1 MKKFYF
7 IFLKILPLI
16 FLLSRQSFSQKR
28 IEILVYKIKYHTG
41 MLIELNESVK
51 KSLSAAKDFPD
62 HKFIDVGWGD
72 EDFYQRENFNP
83 YYATK
88 AIVVPTSSVIR
99 LRGLNGGSESIIQ
112 ESDFCIRFELTQNQ
126 FAKLINFIDKSF
138 LYDEKGDVV
147 RTSAR
152 KSFSIVFYK
161 SVQRYHIF
169 NTCNTW
175 VAEALK
181 NAELPVST
189 FMIITGEDVYDEIS
203 EVGDVLKKE
212 KKRRDEH

>member
-16 FLLSRQSFSQKR
+16 FLLSSHSLPQKR

-41 MLIELNESVK
+41 ILIELNEDVK
-51 KSLSAAKDFPD
+51 KSLPAAKDFPD

-99 LRGLNGGSESIIQ
+99 LRGLNRGIESIIQ
-112 ESDFCIRFELTQNQ
+112 ESDFCIRFELSQNQ
-126 FAKLINFIDKSF
+126 LLKLLNFIDKSF

-161 SVQRYHIF
+161 SVFRYHIF

-181 NAELPVST
+181 TAGLPVST
-189 FMIITGEDVYDEIS
+189 FLIITGEDVYDEIS
-203 EVGDVLKKE
+203 DIGDVLKKE
-212 KKRRDEH
+212 KKRRDER

>member
-1 MKKFYF
+1 MQKFYF

-16 FLLSRQSFSQKR
+16 FLLSFQSFSQTQ

-41 MLIELNESVK
+41 ILIELDDNVK
-51 KSLSAAKDFPD
+51 KSLPAAKDFPD

-99 LRGLNGGSESIIQ
+99 LRGLNGGRESIIQ
-112 ESDFCIRFELTQNQ
+112 ESDFCIRFELSQNQ
-126 FAKLINFIDKSF
+126 FSKLINFIDKSF
-138 LYDEKGDVV
+138 LFDDKGDVV

-152 KSFSIVFYK
+152 KSFSVIFYK
-161 SVQRYHIF
+161 SVLRYHVF
-169 NTCNTW
+169 YTCNTW
-175 VAEALK
+175 VTEALK
-181 NAELPVST
+181 NAGLPVST
-189 FMIITGEDVYDEIS
+189 FLIITGEDAYDEIS

-212 KKRRDEH
+212 KKGRDER